1 MEKEMEEGPIN
12 LKMEEFMRVILKIQ
26 WNMDLEFIIFLMAIF
41 IKVNLKMIY
50 LMAKELIII
59 KMGLKMRE
67 IG

>member
-12 LKMEEFMRVILKIQ
+12 SKMEEFMRVILKIQ

>member
-12 LKMEEFMRVILKIQ
+12 LKMEEFMRVILKIL